1 MPSPSAENS
10 RRRIEGNSSAIR
22 LIVELLTANSG
33 PPTSSPASAG
43 LPFEPLERKVGLQ
56 GGPHTTIGGNGD
68 KVAAEKGYAGP
79 VVVCSLHYEPI
90 AGHNPSNSLV
100 KYLSEGSEMEVALA
114 PIRGT
119 RLLAPFRLSVTSIL
133 GNVLIE
139 ANQFEAA
146 AAPLEAAT
154 VADPKSQ

>member
-1 MPSPSAENS
+1 M
-10 RRRIEGNSSAIR
+10 
-22 LIVELLTANSG
+22 
-33 PPTSSPASAG
+33 
-43 LPFEPLERKVGLQ
+43 
-56 GGPHTTIGGNGD
+56 D
-68 KVAAEKGYAGP
+68 KVAAEKGYTGP

-100 KYLSEGSEMEVALA
+100 KYLSDGREIEVALA

-119 RLLAPFRLSVTSIL
+119 RLLAPFRLSVMSIL

-139 ANQFEAA
+139 ANQFEATEL
-146 AAPLEAAT
+146 PFGAAT